1 MTDVNMRA
9 RKEEGIIRAKRLPD
23 GRVVQILPDG
33 TTHEFP
39 GLSAEERA
47 RLDAMTDEEVEA
59 AALADPDAQPLTE
72 EQLARCERVP
82 DVKAIRE
89 RLRLSQRQF
98 AEMFGLSLSVVRDWE
113 QRRFIPDQAARTLLK
128 VIDRNPEAVKQALTK
143 RA

>member
-1 MTDVNMRA
+1 M
-9 RKEEGIIRAKRLPD
+9 IRAKLLPD
-23 GRVVQILPDG
+23 GSLVQVFPDG
-33 TTHEFP
+33 TTQP
-39 GLSAEERA
+39 LPDKTDWA
-47 RLDAMTDEEVEA
+47 RLEAMTDAEVEA

-72 EQLARCERVP
+72 EQLARFERVP

-113 QRRFIPDQAARTLLK
+113 QHRFIPDQAARTLLK
-128 VIDRNPEAVKQALTK
+128 VIDRNPEAVKQALAK

>member
-1 MTDVNMRA
+1 VKDANITRFELDPNN
-9 RKEEGIIRAKRLPD
+9 LP
-23 GRVVQILPDG
+23 
-33 TTHEFP
+33 T
-39 GLSAEERA
+39 LSPEQRA

-72 EQLARCERVP
+72 EQLARLERVP
-82 DVKAIRE
+82 NVKAIRE

-98 AEMFGLSLSVVRDWE
+98 AETFGLSLSVVRDWE

-128 VIDRNPEAVKQALTK
+128 VIDRNPEAVRQALLK